1 MDIGLDADRPDL
13 RMSRIT
19 DFYMGQLNHPS
30 GASIDAIWH
39 WDNGQL
45 EYDHTYIQ
53 WLFPLPEV
61 SAAVPHSPILMTK
74 DIERFNDSRELTER
88 LLRSFQLMLG
98 FYGFR
103 LTSVPDSLDQPKIVQ
118 TEAFAERA
126 RNWLTTGNHNYL
138 RITRILR
145 SMTLLGLAKEAR
157 EFFAV
162 LQRVYQKNAGTIGP
176 IAHEYWRNAV
186 RQK

>member
-1 MDIGLDADRPDL
+1 
-13 RMSRIT
+13 MSRIT

-61 SAAVPHSPILMTK
+61 SAVVPGSPILMTK

-88 LLRSFQLMLG
+88 L
-98 FYGFR
+98 
-103 LTSVPDSLDQPKIVQ
+103 PKIVH

-138 RITRILR
+138 GITRILR

-162 LQRVYQKNAGTIGP
+162 LQRVYLKNADTIGP
-176 IAHEYWRNAV
+176 ITYEYWRNVV